1 MVLSK
6 DNKIKKD
13 IESKANWKKT
23 REMGRTKFILIYG
36 VFFWGL
42 ILAIAFFFLNVK
54 AYPSIPW
61 YLLLIF
67 SLIIFCIA
75 GYFVGYFSWKS
86 AEKKYTTDR
95 KSKN

>member
-13 IESKANWKKT
+13 IESKANWAKT
-23 REMGRTKFILIYG
+23 RKMGRTKFILIYG
-36 VFFWGL
+36 VLFWGI

-54 AYPSIPW
+54 VYPSIPW